1 MEEKH
6 AVSAIIYNSK
16 GFVLVA
22 RRTPTK
28 FPFPNIL
35 SLPSS
40 YINQGENPELKLISA
55 VKRKLGI
62 DIIIKGAVGTK
73 KGAQANYLLSMT
85 DYFAKIIGGTLQ
97 PNQED
102 YSEAMF
108 VNPIKTFGKEDR
120 SKMGFCTQ
128 VLLEAIDKN
137 PDFWKKYI

>member
-6 AVSAIIYNSK
+6 AVSAIIYNNK
-16 GFVLVA
+16 GLVLVA
-22 RRTPTK
+22 RRAPTK

-40 YINQGENPELKLISA
+40 YIDRMENPELKLISA

-62 DIIIKGAVGTK
+62 DIIVKCIIGTK
-73 KGAQANYLLSMT
+73 KGTQENYLLTMT
-85 DYFAKIIGGTLQ
+85 DYFVKIVGGTLA
-97 PNQED
+97 PNQKD

-108 VNPIKTFGKEDR
+108 IDPVKTFGNKDR
-120 SKMGFCTQ
+120 NKMGFCTQ

-137 PDFWKKYI
+137 PEFWKKYI